1 MMTKAEFIARSG
13 IPRQTLERWLRAGKI
28 VPADFDDNN
37 KPLFSDEQISAA
49 KALHKPEHN
58 PKKSVT
64 AADRA
69 QSLFEEDTPMD
80 TIIADNINPAD
91 SDATPDADSD
101 VSTDNTHDEAQHV
114 AEIEIDR
121 ATFNTIMLHA
131 EKIENGQADFVATL
145 QRELNALTAAAPVFA
160 TADNLRDRVR
170 NFLSQLPLIIRDD
183 DRRYRLTKLAPN
195 SFELDLIDATADD
208 TQHVVE
214 GEVSTD
220 NTHADAQIDSPP
232 TLAARADK
240 IRRLSADVQRGIIE
254 IGFELIA
261 AKEQIGHGGWQD
273 WLHREFQWTIR
284 TAQNFMAIAQRFG
297 VSTKNE
303 NVFAFKTSTLQAML
317 LLPPDTEQE
326 FIDEQAALGRPVETQ
341 SAREVKAAVKDF
353 KARHDAD
360 VFPTMDDVKL
370 PTAPMEP
377 TRRNQIA
384 GIATYGGFD
393 DDDDPNSENPDW
405 STSDASTKT
414 REFIS
419 DAAITP
425 ATDDD
430 LDDVLDGTQPAD
442 TPKYGRDN
450 LPDEEHIAETIAL
463 KRAADFLRQAAVDTP
478 SLNEFFN
485 DLAAMCDRRQKN

>member
-28 VPADFDDNN
+28 VPADFDDNG

-101 VSTDNTHDEAQHV
+101 VSTDNTHADAQHV
-114 AEIEIDR
+114 
-121 ATFNTIMLHA
+121 
-131 EKIENGQADFVATL
+131 
-145 QRELNALTAAAPVFA
+145 
-160 TADNLRDRVR
+160 
-170 NFLSQLPLIIRDD
+170 
-183 DRRYRLTKLAPN
+183 
-195 SFELDLIDATADD
+195 
-208 TQHVVE
+208 
-214 GEVSTD
+214 
-220 NTHADAQIDSPP
+220 AQIDSPVDSTLITP
-232 TLAARADK
+232 TADDVPTFEIDAEFRDLCPPLTDDEFNLLEANILRDGIQDPIK
-240 IRRLSADVQRGIIE
+240 IWRGVIVDGHNRYSIAQKHGLTFATVEMHFDTRDDAMIWIITNQSGRRNLSAYDRARLALKLKPVFSSKAKFRQGSRTDFYQKSDKSCPPSNTLGELAKIAGVSHDTIHKVEIIE
-254 IGFELIA
+254 AEATPEIIA
-261 AKEQIGHGGWQD
+261 DVRAG
-273 WLHREFQWTIR
+273 
-284 TAQNFMAIAQRFG
+284 N
-297 VSTKNE
+297 VSIN
-303 NVFAFKTSTLQAML
+303 
-317 LLPPDTEQE
+317 
-326 FIDEQAALGRPVETQ
+326 AAYEG
-341 SAREVKAAVKDF
+341 VKAGATTADEAKQ
-353 KARHDAD
+353 KARDRRQARKAKAPAPLEKPP
-360 VFPTMDDVKL
+360 FPTMDDVKL

-384 GIATYGGFD
+384 DAAIIGD
-393 DDDDPNSENPDW
+393 DDDRDFKNPDFNTSENTI
-405 STSDASTKT
+405 S
-414 REFIS
+414 EFIS

-450 LPDEEHIAETIAL
+450 ILDMNHIAETIAL

-478 SLNEFFN
+478 TLNEFFN